1 MKQLASWKKA
11 FGVTVALMAMTGWS
25 FAADGGLDMATI
37 DKIQSEFQ
45 MDSFTRAMYN
55 AVSNNDIVNL
65 AINRDLVR
73 ENNNLYNHKIK
84 TKGITNQ
91 QSSGRCWLFAG
102 LNIMRPIVR
111 DKYKLGTFE
120 FSEIY
125 LTFWDKMEK
134 ANTFLE
140 HIIEFRDRDPLD
152 REMEILLSDP
162 LPDGGWWRYVVDLID
177 KYGVV
182 PNDVMPETN
191 SSEKTRYM
199 NALISRKLR
208 TDAVAL
214 RKMYQ
219 EGKSVKKLRAE
230 KDKMLAEVYKMLVI
244 NFGEPPTEFTWRYE
258 TSDSVVSDAKT
269 YTPKSFYTD
278 FVGVDLN
285 DWVSVFND
293 PTKDYGKHYQIEMSR
308 NMFDHQD
315 IHFANEDVAKL
326 KEIALAAVLD
336 DQPVWFACDVGKD
349 QNTKLGVMALGL
361 YDFKTIYDTE
371 WTMTKADQVLF
382 QEATPNHAMVLT
394 GVDIQDGKPVKWL
407 VENSWGKDKGDEGM
421 WNMYDSWF
429 DEYVYNV
436 IVRKQYVPQDI
447 LAVFEQTPI
456 MVPPW
461 DPMYRLVR

>member
-1 MKQLASWKKA
+1 MRLLASWKLVLGA
-11 FGVTVALMAMTGWS
+11 TLALLMMSGWS
-25 FAADGGLDMATI
+25 LAQEGGLDMTTVES
-37 DKIQSEFQ
+37 IQSEFH
-45 MDSFTRAMYN
+45 MDPLTRAMYN

-73 ENNNLYNHKIK
+73 ENNNMYNHKIK

-140 HIIEFRDRDPLD
+140 YIIEFRDKDPLD
-152 REMEILLSDP
+152 RRMEILLRDP

-182 PNDVMPETN
+182 PKDVMPETN
-191 SSEKTRYM
+191 SSDKTRYM

-208 TDAVAL
+208 ADAVAL
-214 RKMYQ
+214 RKMSQ

-244 NFGEPPTEFTWRYE
+244 NFGEPPTQFTWRYE
-258 TSDSVVSDAKT
+258 TADSVVSEAQT
-269 YTPKSFYTD
+269 YTPKTFYTD
-278 FVGVDLN
+278 FVGVDLH

-315 IHFANEDVAKL
+315 VHFANEDVAKL
-326 KEIALAAVLD
+326 KDIAVAAVLD

-349 QNTKLGVMALGL
+349 QNTKLGIMALGL

-371 WTMTKADQVLF
+371 WEMTKAEQVLF

-407 VENSWGKDKGDEGM
+407 VENSWGKDRGDEGM

-436 IVRKQYVPQDI
+436 IVRKEYVPHDI
-447 LAVFEQTPI
+447 VAVFDQIPI

-461 DPMYRLVR
+461 DPMYKLAR